1 MRRLVAVNVLD
12 AFICG
17 AYTLTIP
24 LLLVEHKIDIATIGV
39 VFSAF
44 PVTCVACRMLFAST
58 ADTVGLRKFF
68 NLNALGSLASVVLY
82 AISSSLSLLAVA
94 KATQGTK
101 ESSL

>member
-12 AFICG
+12 AFIG
-17 AYTLTIP
+17 EAYTLTIP
-24 LLLVEHKIDIATIGV
+24 VLLVEHKIDIATIGV